1 MAENQ
6 CPTRARAR
14 TPGVPP
20 DAAGDAGFSLTELLV
35 AMSIFGGLMALV
47 MGILI
52 SMSTAAADNMT
63 RAAQV
68 EEARIGIMQIDRQ
81 VRSGNVISDPATE
94 SVADSGVTSGFSLR
108 VFTQTN
114 GVRKCVQWR
123 VVFPDPGDLQGELQ
137 YRSWDT
143 NWQTGG
149 TVEPWSVVARDVIA
163 PDSGAPFAKV
173 DPLSGTSAQSIS
185 VTLRIQG
192 ERTTSKPTTVSTVLT
207 GRNTVYGYPSDVC
220 SPVPTP

>member
-1 MAENQ
+1 LAENLTV
-6 CPTRARAR
+6 TR
-14 TPGVPP
+14 T
-20 DAAGDAGFSLTELLV
+20 DAAVASPGAARDAGYSLTELLIS
-35 AMSIFGGLMALV
+35 MGIFGGLMAIV

-52 SMSTAAADNMT
+52 SISTAAADNMT

-81 VRSGNVISDPATE
+81 VRSGNVISDP
-94 SVADSGVTSGFSLR
+94 SVENPVDSGVAAGYSLR

-123 VVFPDPGDLQGELQ
+123 VLFPEPGKPQGELQ

-163 PDSGAPFAKV
+163 PVSGAPFAKV
-173 DPLSGTSAQSIS
+173 DPLSGTSAQSVS

-192 ERTTSKPTTVSTVLT
+192 ERTTSKPTTVTTILT